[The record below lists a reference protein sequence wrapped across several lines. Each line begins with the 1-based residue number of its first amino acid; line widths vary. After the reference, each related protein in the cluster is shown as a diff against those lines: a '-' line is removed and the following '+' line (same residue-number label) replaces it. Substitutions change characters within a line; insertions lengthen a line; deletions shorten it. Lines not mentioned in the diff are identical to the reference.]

1 MSPTNWGA
9 RTRFRAGECRI
20 RLEGVVGAA
29 CPVVKRQ
36 SGGEGAAPMRG
47 KCSNSISRWRRGHSN
62 GVAAECSRYKVSS
75 TWSQTWQCRR
85 RTIRRHA
92 SRSPGIA
99 VEGNGPSMTL
109 ATVGGIGRDAA
120 GSSALPD
127 VDQWSHLYAIAVTEL
142 NQIQNLRPPPYGG
155 RGHPDRH
162 GRDLPRWIARSCSRQ
177 EALLLRFGF
186 GHAYFHGNEL
196 GASSGE
202 GRRSDHPEQCPSGR
216 VDPQYFP
223 SLWALLSRA
232 ARTWANES

>member
-1 MSPTNWGA
+1 
-9 RTRFRAGECRI
+9 
-20 RLEGVVGAA
+20 
-29 CPVVKRQ
+29 
-36 SGGEGAAPMRG
+36 MRG

-127 VDQWSHLYAIAVTEL
+127 VDQQSHLHAVAAGEL
-142 NQIQNLRPPPYGG
+142 DQIQNLRPPPYGG

-196 GASSGE
+196 GGAAVRVAVATIPNSVHPAESILSIFRACGPCCRE
-202 GRRSDHPEQCPSGR
+202 PPGHGRTSHESWQCPRSR
-216 VDPQYFP
+216 ESRRPRPCRCPRRPDDP
-223 SLWALLSRA
+223 
-232 ARTWANES
+232 